1 MKQIQS
7 VFNYIN
13 LYIKSF
19 RFVCRSSGKLTAALL
34 LLVPV
39 QALLPTVTLYLTD
52 RIISQIQSG
61 DPDLLALL
69 LAVWGTAFIAGNL
82 ASPMVTF
89 VQGQLTDQLTYRLN
103 LSIME
108 QSERLQT
115 IDHYED
121 SKFRDQIS
129 LLSSESSWRPVNLL
143 VFGTSLMMNAISLV
157 SMFML
162 LCSFQPVIAVLLFAA
177 LIPQGVLSYK
187 IQQQAFETL
196 VSNSEDS
203 RKLAYYSE
211 TLLSAAH
218 IKEVR
223 LYRLYG
229 FFQNKYRSAYR
240 RIHAS
245 VQKGRVRQCVFAS
258 AFLILTGVV
267 SVLGFCHIAYA
278 VRGHRLDVGTI
289 LVYTSAIV
297 YTIQGI
303 SRFVEDSSLLYDT
316 LLYMSNLFSYLAI
329 ENAAGFDGTREWT
342 DFGEMKV
349 ENLSFRYPQCE
360 KQVLDEV
367 SFSVKKGEKIAIV
380 GENGAGKSTLVKLI
394 LRLYR
399 QNSGTVKFD
408 GVCFEDFEIESY
420 RRQFGAVFQDFSRF
434 DLTVRENVILSEECT
449 QKTDEDV
456 LAALRQSGF
465 ADGSVNDMV
474 NDIPCGQMLGKQFGD
489 SRELSGGQWQKLALA
504 RAFYRDAD
512 ILILDEPTAALDPE
526 TEFLVFNRF
535 MELAK
540 DKTVLFVTHRMASV
554 RDADK
559 VLFLKDGRVLG
570 FDAHEVLLRTNGH
583 YREICQMQASMY
595 QDLEKECMA

>member
-1 MKQIQS
+1 
-7 VFNYIN
+7 
-13 LYIKSF
+13 
-19 RFVCRSSGKLTAALL
+19 
-34 LLVPV
+34 
-39 QALLPTVTLYLTD
+39 
-52 RIISQIQSG
+52 
-61 DPDLLALL
+61 
-69 LAVWGTAFIAGNL
+69 
-82 ASPMVTF
+82 
-89 VQGQLTDQLTYRLN
+89 
-103 LSIME
+103 ME

-223 LYRLYG
+223 LYKLYG

-349 ENLSFRYPQCE
+349 EHLSFRYPQCE

-380 GENGAGKSTLVKLI
+380 GENGAGKSTLV
-394 LRLYR
+394 
-399 QNSGTVKFD
+399 
-408 GVCFEDFEIESY
+408 
-420 RRQFGAVFQDFSRF
+420 
-434 DLTVRENVILSEECT
+434 
-449 QKTDEDV
+449 
-456 LAALRQSGF
+456 
-465 ADGSVNDMV
+465 
-474 NDIPCGQMLGKQFGD
+474 
-489 SRELSGGQWQKLALA
+489 
-504 RAFYRDAD
+504 
-512 ILILDEPTAALDPE
+512 
-526 TEFLVFNRF
+526 
-535 MELAK
+535 
-540 DKTVLFVTHRMASV
+540 THRMASV

-559 VLFLKDGRVLG
+559 VLFLRDGRVLG

-595 QDLEKECMA
+595 QDLEKGKKNGSKV

>member
-1 MKQIQS
+1 MKKFQS
-7 VFNYIN
+7 VLHYLK

-19 RFVCRSSGKLTAALL
+19 QFVCGSSGKLTAALL
-34 LLVPV
+34 LLIPV
-39 QALLPTVTLYLTD
+39 QALLPTVTLYLTN
-52 RIISQIQSG
+52 RIISQVQSG
-61 DPDLLALL
+61 HPNRLSLL
-69 LAVWGTAFIAGNL
+69 LAVWGIAFVAGNL

-89 VQGQLTDQLTYRLN
+89 VQGQLTDRLTYRLN
-103 LSIME
+103 FSIME
-108 QSERLQT
+108 QSEKLQT

-121 SKFRDQIS
+121 SGFRDQLS

-143 VFGTSLMMNAISLV
+143 VFGSSLMMNVVSLV
-157 SMFML
+157 SMFVL
-162 LCSFQPVIAVLLFAA
+162 LCSFQPVIAVLLFTA

-203 RKLAYYSE
+203 RKLAYYSG
-211 TLLSAAH
+211 TLLSAEH

-223 LYRLYG
+223 LYHLYG
-229 FFQNKYRSAYR
+229 FFQDKYRSAYR

-245 VQKGRVRQCVFAS
+245 VQKGRIRQWIFAS
-258 AFLILTGVV
+258 VFLILTGAV
-267 SVLGFCHIAYA
+267 SVLGFCQITYA
-278 VRGHRLDVGTI
+278 VCGHRLDIGTI

-316 LLYMSNLFSYLAI
+316 LLYMSDLFAYLAI
-329 ENAAGFDGTREWT
+329 ENTAGFDGTKEWT

-349 ENLSFRYPQCE
+349 ENLSFRYPQGE
-360 KQVLDEV
+360 KQVLDKV

-399 QNSGTVKFD
+399 QSGGTVKFD
-408 GVCFEDFEIESY
+408 GVCFEEFDIESY
-420 RRQFGAVFQDFSRF
+420 RKQFCAVFQDFSRF
-434 DLTVRENVILSEECT
+434 DLTVRENVTLSEVCT

-465 ADGSVNDMV
+465 AEGAGGEIS
-474 NDIPCGQMLGKQFGD
+474 CGQMLGKRFGD

-504 RAFYRDAD
+504 RAFYMDAD
-512 ILILDEPTAALDPE
+512 ILILDEPTAALDPR
-526 TEFLVFNRF
+526 TEFLVFGKF
-535 MELAK
+535 MELSK

-554 RDADK
+554 VNADK
-559 VLFLKDGRVLG
+559 VLFLGAGRVLG
-570 FDAHEVLLRTNGH
+570 FDTHEALLGTNER
-583 YREICQMQASMY
+583 YREICRMQASMY
-595 QDLEKECMA
+595 QDIQNPKKNGSKV

>member
-89 VQGQLTDQLTYRLN
+89 VQGQLTDRLTYRLN

-223 LYRLYG
+223 LYKLYG

-367 SFSVKKGEKIAIV
+367 SFSVKKGRKDRDRRGERRGKIDAGHTPH
-380 GENGAGKSTLVKLI
+380 GE
-394 LRLYR
+394 R
-399 QNSGTVKFD
+399 QG
-408 GVCFEDFEIESY
+408 
-420 RRQFGAVFQDFSRF
+420 
-434 DLTVRENVILSEECT
+434 
-449 QKTDEDV
+449 
-456 LAALRQSGF
+456 
-465 ADGSVNDMV
+465 
-474 NDIPCGQMLGKQFGD
+474 CG
-489 SRELSGGQWQKLALA
+489 
-504 RAFYRDAD
+504 
-512 ILILDEPTAALDPE
+512 
-526 TEFLVFNRF
+526 
-535 MELAK
+535 
-540 DKTVLFVTHRMASV
+540 
-554 RDADK
+554 
-559 VLFLKDGRVLG
+559 
-570 FDAHEVLLRTNGH
+570 
-583 YREICQMQASMY
+583 
-595 QDLEKECMA
+595 